1 MNYLKIFFSDFEHKY
16 RFWMTRRVTGVD
28 IDKST
33 GMGTGTAYCT
43 HTVRVRVLVHE
54 FFPKSSNIYLG
65 NLSINTGTGLRV
77 RVLHTSWWVNKYI
90 FIYKVHI
97 SIMYTSWSSS
107 DIITLNKINH
117 TWSRGESQL
126 HGASASAN
134 HLCTCFWVADPQ
146 SCCFCLQALWYVYTC
161 PPLPERKPFRHPGF
175 GSFSNHNLIYW
186 ESQPHFP
193 CLVWRSLLTDFL
205 KDLLGLR
212 LRSCGILKRSR
223 NFAEA
228 EVPCSWL
235 SPWDHVWFT

>member
-1 MNYLKIFFSDFEHKY
+1 MIFLWIIEKY
-16 RFWMTRRVTGVD
+16 FFQILSINTGSGWRVTGVD
-28 IDKST
+28 IDKGT
-33 GMGTGTAYCT
+33 GMGTGAAYCT

-126 HGASASAN
+126 HGTSASAKF
-134 HLCTCFWVADPQ
+134 LLLFKIPQ
-146 SCCFCLQALWYVYTC
+146 DL
-161 PPLPERKPFRHPGF
+161 
-175 GSFSNHNLIYW
+175 N
-186 ESQPHFP
+186 
-193 CLVWRSLLTDFL
+193 RSP
-205 KDLLGLR
+205 
-212 LRSCGILKRSR
+212 KRSFKKSVNSDLQTR
-223 NFAEA
+223 QGKWG
-228 EVPCSWL
+228 CDSQ
-235 SPWDHVWFT
+235 